1 MKSKLAVLAVGA
13 LMTASLVGCAPA
25 TPTGVAPVVT
35 DAWIRAIPDTKTDG
49 NMTGMFMTVT
59 NNSDSEV
66 ALLGGTTDGTYT
78 TDPLDAH
85 EVVKDSSG
93 QMVMQKVDGG
103 IVIPAHQSVQLMPGG
118 YHIMFWNLTKA
129 IPVGATVHATLNFS
143 NGTTAEVDAIAMT
156 VEMGSEKYVGTPT
169 PGTMNH

>member
-1 MKSKLAVLAVGA
+1 MRIKWAALTIGA
-13 LMTASLVGCAPA
+13 LMTVSLVGCSPSVQHAEAPI
-25 TPTGVAPVVT
+25 VT

-59 NNSDSEV
+59 NSSDSEV

-129 IPVGATVHATLNFS
+129 IPVGTTVHATLNFS
-143 NGTTAEVDAIAMT
+143 NGTTAEIDAIAMT
-156 VEMGSEKYVGTPT
+156 VDMGSEKYVGTPT